1 MAISKIKG
9 AVKGMAGG
17 ADLLHPKL
25 SLGYVLA
32 AIVAVAVLLGVWK
45 GGGYLYGKVSK
56 VTQGLVPSADAPDW
70 EAKLGI

>member
-1 MAISKIKG
+1 MAIKVKG
-9 AVKGMAGG
+9 ALKGMTKG

-45 GGGYLYGKVSK
+45 GGGYVYSKVSK

>member
-1 MAISKIKG
+1 MAIKG
-9 AVKGMAGG
+9 ALKGMTKG

-25 SLGYVLA
+25 NLGYVLA

>member
-1 MAISKIKG
+1 MAIKG
-9 AVKGMAGG
+9 ALKGMTKG

-25 SLGYVLA
+25 NLGYVLA

-56 VTQGLVPSADAPDW
+56 VSQGLIPTADAPDW

>member
-1 MAISKIKG
+1 MAIMRKLKG
-9 AVKGMAGG
+9 VTKG

-25 SLGYVLA
+25 NLGYILA

-56 VTQGLVPSADAPDW
+56 VTQGLVPTADAPDW
-70 EAKLGI
+70 EARLGI

>member
-1 MAISKIKG
+1 MAIMNKLKG
-9 AVKGMAGG
+9 VTKG

-25 SLGYVLA
+25 NFGYILA

-45 GGGYLYGKVSK
+45 GGGYLYAKVSK
-56 VTQGLVPSADAPDW
+56 VTQGLVPSAEAPDW

>member
-1 MAISKIKG
+1 MAIKG
-9 AVKGMAGG
+9 ALKGMTKG

-25 SLGYVLA
+25 NLGYVLA

-56 VTQGLVPSADAPDW
+56 VTQGLIPTADAPDW